1 MGLGI
6 LYFILVAVMVIAAV
20 GALIPGV
27 PSTAIILLAILI
39 WGFATG
45 FQGMAISLVAAIL
58 VLLLSLAVEFLATYW
73 GVKKFG
79 ASSWSQIGAAI
90 GLVTGMFG
98 LLPALPVGGP
108 IFGLL
113 FGGILGAFIG
123 EFAYRQDMELAPRLQ
138 LSSKV
143 CLGIVVGSL
152 LGNVLKSLLAFV
164 AVLVFTWTTW
174 NTVPQ
179 VKFDNIKLPLPHI
192 DWPVINP
199 AKPAQALT

>member
-6 LYFILVAVMVIAAV
+6 LYFILVAVMIVAAAS
-20 GALIPGV
+20 ALVPGIPA
-27 PSTAIILLAILI
+27 TAIILLAILI

-45 FQGMAISLVAAIL
+45 FQGMAISLIGAFVVL
-58 VLLLSLAVEFLATYW
+58 VLSLAVEFLATYW

-79 ASSWSQIGAAI
+79 ASSWSQIGAVI
-90 GLVTGMFG
+90 GLFTGMFG
-98 LLPALPVGGP
+98 LLPALPIGGP

-123 EFAYRQDMELAPRLQ
+123 EFVYRQEMELVPRLQ

-143 CLGIVVGSL
+143 SLGIVVGSL
-152 LGNVLKSLLAFV
+152 LGNIFKSILAFV
-164 AVLVFTWTTW
+164 AVLVFVWTTW
-174 NTVPQ
+174 NTVPE

-192 DWPVINP
+192 DWPVLNSP
-199 AKPAQALT
+199 KPAQSLN